1 MLDAHDQLSID
12 IFTLMKKGVGEL
24 NPLEV
29 ALIVPV
35 SGLRAILV
43 QQPDLE
49 VAQTNA
55 QNLVSN
61 LVAEIAEDRRAEES
75 ADLSQCQ
82 WVRPV
87 IL

>member
-1 MLDAHDQLSID
+1 MLDAHDQLSVD
-12 IFTLMKKGVGEL
+12 ICRLMKKAVGEL

-29 ALIVPV
+29 ALIVTIN
-35 SGLRAILV
+35 GLRAVLI

-49 VAQTNA
+49 SARTNA

-61 LVAEIAEDRRAEES
+61 IVDEIAKERGSDG
-75 ADLSQCQ
+75 LSQCQ

-87 IL
+87 SL